1 MSEGPRYR
9 VAYRRRREGRTDY
22 RQRLRLL
29 KSGLPR
35 AVVRVSHRRVVVALT
50 EFDPNGDKVLAAADS
65 GELAALG
72 FPSKS
77 LASTPAS
84 YLTGYLA
91 GLRAKAAGA
100 EEAVLDVGLRAPS
113 KGGRLLG
120 ALKGLLDAGVEIP
133 HGADAQFPSTDRMN
147 GTHLPQPLPKP
158 LESYRSQLPAHVARA
173 PEASG

>member
-9 VAYRRRREGRTDY
+9 VAFRRRREGATDY

-35 AVVRVSHRRVVVALT
+35 AVVRVSHRRIVVAIT
-50 EFDPNGDKVLAAADS
+50 EFDPNGDRVLAAADS
-65 GELAALG
+65 GELEGLG
-72 FPSKS
+72 FPATS
-77 LASTPAS
+77 LATTPAS

-100 EEAVLDVGLRAPS
+100 DEAVLDAGLRVPTA
-113 KGGRLLG
+113 GGRLLG

-133 HGADAQFPSTDRMN
+133 HGDEAKFPSNDRMN
-147 GTHLPQPLPKP
+147 GKHLPHPLPKP
-158 LESYRSQLPAHVARA
+158 LEAYKSQLPAHVARA
-173 PEASG
+173 EAA